1 MVVGLLALVVIPIFE
16 RSENAQKG
24 WEQILIIRGAE
35 RSTDIGLHKAG
46 WAWGW
51 LIYIFFCIMY
61 TMFLSRQKKHVQDF

>member
-1 MVVGLLALVVIPIFE
+1 MDLVLVVVGLLALVVIPIFE

-51 LIYIFFCIMY
+51 LIYIFFALC
-61 TMFLSRQKKHVQDF
+61 TPCF